1 MKDVSVII
9 PAYNSAICLEEAI
22 DSALSQEWPAMEV
35 IVINDG
41 STDAT
46 AEVARRY
53 GKRIVYLE
61 QPNLGQGAARNA
73 GLRVARGELI
83 AFLDADDYWK
93 PQFLKV
99 CVQFLS
105 AHPEAAAVSTGLVTK
120 MFDGSEVIHPEEICG
135 DGATQKEP
143 FIIEN
148 FFDYWARFDH
158 VRTGSNVIRHSV
170 IKKAGMQRD
179 DLRISQDLEYWGYVA
194 TFGKWGFIP
203 QPLWVGN
210 SRQAARKRGWLAKL
224 RARRR
229 LCPNVEDW
237 ARRIEPRLTACE
249 REGYAIVRGRVA
261 LTYAQSKILAWAWKS
276 AHEVVKKYGSTMPS
290 SRMSRVMLTGARFG
304 QPGWLVACNT
314 ICLKEWVKA
323 FRLRLPL

>member
-1 MKDVSVII
+1 MKDASVII
-9 PAYNSAICLEEAI
+9 PTYNSAICLEEAI

-61 QPNLGQGAARNA
+61 QRNLGQGAARNA
-73 GLRVARGELI
+73 GLRVARGGLI

-105 AHPEAAAVSTGLVTK
+105 AHPEAVAVSTGLVTR
-120 MFDGSEVIHPEEICG
+120 MFDGSEVVHPKELCG

-143 FIIEN
+143 FIIES
-148 FFDYWARFDH
+148 FFEYWARFDH

-170 IKKAGMQRD
+170 IKRAGPDEHRGPENQSGS
-179 DLRISQDLEYWGYVA
+179 RILGIHCHV
-194 TFGKWGFIP
+194 
-203 QPLWVGN
+203 
-210 SRQAARKRGWLAKL
+210 RQMGVHPSAALGGQL
-224 RARRR
+224 
-229 LCPNVEDW
+229 V
-237 ARRIEPRLTACE
+237 
-249 REGYAIVRGRVA
+249 
-261 LTYAQSKILAWAWKS
+261 
-276 AHEVVKKYGSTMPS
+276 S
-290 SRMSRVMLTGARFG
+290 SRSEAGLAGQATGTQETMSR
-304 QPGWLVACNT
+304 C
-314 ICLKEWVKA
+314 
-323 FRLRLPL
+323 